1 MFNPNQQRPMFP
13 QGMNPGI
20 QQGMNPGIQQGI
32 PQMVRPPPQMIPQM
46 PMGGMMPPNPT
57 QVMQRPVDPSKP
69 K

>member
-20 QQGMNPGIQQGI
+20 QQGIQPGI

-46 PMGGMMPPNPT
+46 PMGGMNP
-57 QVMQRPVDPSKP
+57 QVTQRPVDPSKP